1 MPIRYEIDCECLM
14 TTGSG
19 VVTFAEVYKMANRQR
34 NDPDFRGLLYEYQ
47 GFTQVD
53 AFDRSTEELEAL
65 A

>member
-1 MPIRYEIDCECLM
+1 M